1 MAEFLR
7 PYDLFQDIRFRF
19 RVCAVIPRGHKSNSS
34 CRVPTISSVSAAV
47 RLYNPHMLYLKKG
60 LKPASKL

>member
-19 RVCAVIPRGHKSNSS
+19 RVCVVIPRGHKSNSS
-34 CRVPTISSVSAAV
+34 CYVPTISSVSATV
-47 RLYNPHMLYLKKG
+47 HLYTPHMLYLKKG